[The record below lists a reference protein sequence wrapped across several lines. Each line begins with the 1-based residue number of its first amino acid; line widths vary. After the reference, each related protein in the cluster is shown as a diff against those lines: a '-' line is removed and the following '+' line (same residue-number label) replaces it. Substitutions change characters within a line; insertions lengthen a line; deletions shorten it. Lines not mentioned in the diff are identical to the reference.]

1 MNDDKTTSASHDA
14 VNGALEA
21 LFVGQTHEEA
31 FGEISARAVQKH
43 LADCAA
49 CRQLYDGL
57 ALADRQLA
65 DRQLAG
71 RQAADEPASSNFES
85 AFGEAAFSAALDDLL
100 AEEAAEDAT
109 GDASVVDFSERSAPS
124 GPSDRPDHPM
134 RLYAAAA
141 AVLLVGV
148 SSWMI
153 FGGDVFQTNTADDD
167 FQARSAASA
176 NPNSPVEQPELE
188 LFCAQRTSEG
198 VSFTG
203 EEDAPFGL
211 ISCPL
216 DAELKLAY
224 RNTATQL
231 RYAAFFGVDQT
242 GKIYWYGPTPSD
254 GAPLAIKHSA
264 TVEPVGESIRLAVN
278 HRPGR
283 VRVVGLFASD
293 PIRFSELRR
302 RLDKTEIDRLYRGE
316 RLDELSKRDLSMLG
330 TVTTA
335 SFEVIEGGSQ

>member
-1 MNDDKTTSASHDA
+1 MNDDKTTSAPHDA

-31 FGEISARAVQKH
+31 FGEISAQAVQKH

-49 CRQLYDGL
+49 CRRLYDGL

-65 DRQLAG
+65 DRQLADG
-71 RQAADEPASSNFES
+71 DHEPVSSDFEA

-100 AEEAAEDAT
+100 AEEAAENAT
-109 GDASVVDFSERSAPS
+109 RDSSVVDFSERSAQS
-124 GPSDRPDHPM
+124 GQSDRPAPPM

-141 AVLLVGV
+141 AVLLIGV
-148 SSWMI
+148 SGWMI
-153 FGGDVFQTNTADDD
+153 LGSDIFGTHTTGEDE
-167 FQARSAASA
+167 FQARSATNA
-176 NPNSPVEQPELE
+176 NANGPVEQPELE

-198 VSFTG
+198 VNFTG
-203 EEDAPFGL
+203 KEDAPLGL

-254 GAPLAIKHSA
+254 GAPLEIEPSA

-283 VRVVGLFASD
+283 IRVVGVFASD

-302 RLDKTEIDRLYRGE
+302 GLDKTDVDRLYRGE
-316 RLDELSKRDLSMLG
+316 RLDDPSTRDLSRLG
-330 TVTTA
+330 TITTA